1 MARKRLLM
9 LLIAI
14 AAFAL
19 GLVASLRSESPT
31 NGSGFNSEL
40 RDLYFAAFNGDA
52 KAMETASK
60 RADGRLAAN
69 PKDADALVWHGVGV
83 FFSCGQAFQ
92 KGDMETGMDLYRKG
106 LDEMARAVELDPDN
120 DAVRSVRGGILMQ
133 ATLHMDGNPETG
145 QLIDTALSDYEHV
158 YEARK
163 STLDKMDTHARGE
176 LLFGLADGNRRAG
189 NEAKARE
196 WFKRVSSEMNGTPYQ
211 KRADSYLQ
219 TGTLSVEESACQG
232 CHAEQH

>member
-1 MARKRLLM
+1 
-9 LLIAI
+9 
-14 AAFAL
+14 
-19 GLVASLRSESPT
+19 
-31 NGSGFNSEL
+31 
-40 RDLYFAAFNGDA
+40 
-52 KAMETASK
+52 
-60 RADGRLAAN
+60 
-69 PKDADALVWHGVGV
+69 
-83 FFSCGQAFQ
+83 
-92 KGDMETGMDLYRKG
+92 
-106 LDEMARAVELDPDN
+106 
-120 DAVRSVRGGILMQ
+120 LMQ

-145 QLIDTALSDYEHV
+145 QLIDTALSDYEHL

-196 WFKRVSSEMNGTPYQ
+196 WFKRVSSEMKGTPYQ

-219 TGTLSVEESACQG
+219 TGTLSVEESGCQG